1 MNIKITRKYIE
12 ESIATNTPIEIAGR
26 EVCNTNLSNL
36 NLKYENLSNTKF
48 IGVNLHG
55 CNLDETDMRNALFI
69 NSDLSFATIKNATA
83 INAKF
88 INCIMEGCDFSNS
101 NLDKALFCGSTNQYL
116 NTECDI
122 NLNTSLTKT
131 TFRSAHLE
139 DAKFTNIEL
148 NSSNFRETHL
158 NDVEFTNCLLEN
170 VEFINASL
178 VGTILTDCRIIE
190 CDFKET
196 KCAFAIFDN
205 IPGISN
211 NFAHAN
217 LNHALFKNINMP
229 DTNFQF
235 TTGSNTK
242 FETAGITNANFE
254 YSKLKATNFKNTNL
268 TGIKLGSKHFEQIWD
283 KDDISETID
292 IAECINKGDTPVQPE
307 TSNKTDS
314 QSPITALHADI
325 EKLIEDIIND
335 LKSARENDDKTL
347 LKVYSKQITKIKDM
361 LNRVKNDDKLPDDIK
376 ETTLDFLGDIAA
388 IFEYRKIGLAS
399 KLSIAFTLKAGPSEP
414 KDCTDKIK
422 PNNVFTDEYYGFFI
436 SKLNA
441 EHMVKAYKRINST
454 YRVANWSITDIMVNC
469 LNIQEVNF
477 ASYSEILID
486 FINDLE
492 RLEYDGFIIQVT
504 KDKTAK
510 INEDELIAICKTD
523 YGKYLPT
530 DFDYKNNIVLFRGRY
545 KV

>member
-12 ESIATNTPIEIAGR
+12 ESIATNIPIEIAGK

-55 CNLDETDMRNALFI
+55 CNLDETDMRNALFV

-88 INCIMEGCDFSNS
+88 INCTMEGCDFSNS

-139 DAKFTNIEL
+139 DAKFTNIKL

-158 NDVEFTNCLLEN
+158 NDAEFTNCLLEN
-170 VEFINASL
+170 VEFNNTSL
-178 VGTILTDCRIIE
+178 VSAALTDCRIIE
-190 CDFKET
+190 CDFRET
-196 KCAFAIFDN
+196 KCAFAIFDS
-205 IPGISN
+205 IPGIRN

-235 TTGSNTK
+235 TTGVDIR
-242 FETAGITNANFE
+242 FETAGIKDANFE
-254 YSKLKATNFKNTNL
+254 YSKLKNTIFKNTNL
-268 TGIKLGSKHFEQIWD
+268 TGIQLGNKHFEQIYGKED
-283 KDDISETID
+283 VSETID
-292 IAECINKGDTPVQPE
+292 IAECVNKGDTPVQPE
-307 TSNKTDS
+307 TSNKADS

-325 EKLIEDIIND
+325 EKLMEDIIND
-335 LKSARENDDKTL
+335 LKSARENDDETL
-347 LKVYSKQITKIKDM
+347 LKAYSKQITKLKDII
-361 LNRVKNDDKLPDDIK
+361 NRVKDDDKLPDDVK
-376 ETTLDFLGDIAA
+376 EAALDFISDMAA
-388 IFEYRKIGLAS
+388 IFEYRKIGLTS
-399 KLSIAFTLKAGPSEP
+399 KLSIELTLKEGIHKPN
-414 KDCTDKIK
+414 DCTDKIK
-422 PNNVFTDEYYGFFI
+422 PSNVFTDEYYGFYI
-436 SKLNA
+436 SPLTA
-441 EHMVKAYKRINST
+441 EHMVKAYKNIHGTNKLTDWS
-454 YRVANWSITDIMVNC
+454 VADIMVNC
-469 LNIQEVNF
+469 LDITEVNF
-477 ASYSEILID
+477 TTYTAILIN

-492 RLEYDGFIIQVT
+492 RCECDGFIIKAT
-504 KDKTAK
+504 KDKPPI
-510 INEDELIAICKTD
+510 INKDKLIKICKTH
-523 YGKYLPT
+523 YGFYLPD
-530 DFDYKNNIVLFRGRY
+530 DFDYKNNLVLFRGRY
-545 KV
+545 LV